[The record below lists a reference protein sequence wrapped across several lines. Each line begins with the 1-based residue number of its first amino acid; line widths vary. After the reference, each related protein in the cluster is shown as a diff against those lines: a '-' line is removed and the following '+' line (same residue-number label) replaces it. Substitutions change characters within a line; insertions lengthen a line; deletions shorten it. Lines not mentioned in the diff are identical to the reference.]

1 MKLANLTNREDT
13 KLLKEGPFNYDSRVA
28 HLQNKM
34 VGRLIDVYDD
44 ALNMQKLETN
54 I

>member
-1 MKLANLTNREDT
+1 LKLANITNRGDT
-13 KLLKEGPFNYDSRVA
+13 ELLKEGPFSYDSSVV

-34 VGRLIDVYDD
+34 VGRLIDVHDD
-44 ALNMQKLETN
+44 ALNMQKLKTN

>member
-1 MKLANLTNREDT
+1 MKLATLANRGDIE
-13 KLLKEGPFNYDSRVA
+13 LLKEGPFSYDSSVV

-44 ALNMQKLETN
+44 ALDMQKLETN